1 MRGDVRRLRRVTDG
15 GRIGWIA
22 ALTMGAAVT
31 LAAVPS
37 RLGTR
42 APIQQPIPAK
52 AAAGVPVAGTAP
64 TFSIEQVLS
73 APFPSEMVA
82 APTGGAVAWVFDGA
96 GARNIWVA
104 APPSYT
110 AHAVTA
116 YTGDD
121 GQVITDVRWTT
132 GARGLVYVRGG
143 DANGRGEV
151 ANPALIPTGVEQAVW
166 TVALGPGMRPVGAP
180 KRLGE
185 GHSPA
190 AASSGNRVAYI
201 EKDQIW
207 WTTTDARTAA
217 VQLLHTRGK
226 ASTLRWSPDG
236 GRLAFVSDRGAHS
249 FVGVYDIAARSLTYL
264 APSVDRDGDPAWSPD
279 GHEVA
284 FVRRP
289 ARTRTSVFG
298 AQRVGQPWS
307 IWVADAATG
316 IGRGVWRAA
325 EGRGSVFRELDATD
339 QLFWGAGNRIVFPW
353 EHDGWEQLYGVAA
366 GGGDAAPL
374 TSGSF
379 EVEQAV
385 LTPDRSALIVSSN
398 QDDLERRHLWRI
410 PVAGGSAAERVVL
423 NVGDTTRRTIEWAPT
438 PLADGSGIALLYA
451 TAVMPGLPALVKGTR
466 GPITD
471 LARSALPTSFPLA
484 SLVEPQLVTFP
495 AADGMELHGQLF
507 LPPGDDPAH
516 PSRHPAVVFFHGGSR
531 REMLLG
537 WHYMQYYYN
546 AYGMNQFLASRGYV
560 VLSVNYRSGIGYGLN
575 FREALSYGAT
585 GASEYNDVEGAGLYL
600 RGRGDV
606 DPACIGAWGGS
617 YGGYLTALALARS
630 SDLYA
635 AGVDWHGVHDW
646 NLEFDAIIPGWDTE
660 RDLQAR
666 KLAYT
671 SSPMSSTAAWR
682 SPVLLIQGD
691 DDRNV
696 NFDQTVQLT
705 EDLRARGV
713 HVETIVYPDEEH
725 DFLQH
730 RHWVQAYQATAEFL
744 DRMLKKGSG

>member
-1 MRGDVRRLRRVTDG
+1 MLNEARHHRGRVIGGRRV
-15 GRIGWIA
+15 GWIV
-22 ALTMGAAVT
+22 ALTVGAGVT
-31 LAAVPS
+31 LAAGPARVALEESVPARTDIS
-37 RLGTR
+37 V
-42 APIQQPIPAK
+42 PARG
-52 AAAGVPVAGTAP
+52 AGPGFT
-64 TFSIEQVLS
+64 IEQVLS
-73 APFPSEMVA
+73 APFPSELVA
-82 APTGGAVAWVFDGA
+82 APTGGAIAWVFDSV

-104 APPSYT
+104 APPTYA
-110 AHAVTA
+110 AHRVTA

-121 GQVITDVRWTT
+121 GQVITDVRWIS

-143 DANGRGEV
+143 NANGRGEI

-166 TVALGPGMRPVGAP
+166 TVALGPGMRAIGAP
-180 KRLGE
+180 RRLGE

-190 AASSGNRVAYI
+190 ASLSGGRIAFV

-207 WTTTDARTAA
+207 WTTIDERTAA
-217 VQLLHTRGK
+217 AQLLHTRGK

-236 GRLAFVSDRGAHS
+236 VRLAFVSDRGAHS
-249 FVGVYDIAARSLTYL
+249 FIGVYDLSARALTYL
-264 APSVDRDGDPAWSPD
+264 APSVDRDGDPTWSPD
-279 GHEVA
+279 GHRVA

-289 ARTRTSVFG
+289 ARTRSSVFG

-307 IWVADAATG
+307 IWIADVATG
-316 IGRGVWRAA
+316 IGRGVWRAGD
-325 EGRGSVFRELDATD
+325 GRGSVFRELDDAD
-339 QLFWGAGNRIVFPW
+339 QLFWATGDHIVFPW
-353 EHDGWEQLYGVAA
+353 EHDGWEHLYSVAAA
-366 GGGDAAPL
+366 GGDATPL
-374 TSGSF
+374 TPGDY
-379 EVEQAV
+379 EVEQVA
-385 LTPDRSALIVSSN
+385 LTSDRAALIVSSN
-398 QDDLERRHLWRI
+398 RNDLERRHLWRV
-410 PVAGGSAAERVVL
+410 PVAAGSSVERVVL
-423 NVGDTTRRTIEWAPT
+423 DPDDTTRRDIEWSPT
-438 PLADGSGIALLYA
+438 PLPDGNGVALLFSNSA
-451 TAVMPGLPALVKGTR
+451 TPALPGVVKETP
-466 GPITD
+466 GPIVD
-471 LARSALPTSFPLA
+471 LARSVVPASFPLS
-484 SLVEPQLVTFP
+484 SLVEPQEVTFT
-495 AADGMELHGQLF
+495 AADGMEIHGQIF

-516 PSRHPAVVFFHGGSR
+516 PSPHPAVVFCHGGSR

-546 AYGMNQFLASRGYV
+546 AYGMNQYLASRGYV

-575 FREALSYGAT
+575 FREALNYGAT
-585 GASEYNDVEGAGLYL
+585 GGSEYSDVVGAGLFL

-606 DPACIGAWGGS
+606 DPARIGAWGGS

-646 NLEFDAIIPGWDTE
+646 NLEFDAMIPGWDTE

-666 KLAYT
+666 RLAYS

-696 NFDQTVQLT
+696 VFDQTVQLT

-713 HVETIVYPDEEH
+713 HVETLVFPDEEH

-730 RHWVQAYQATAEFL
+730 RHWVEAYRATAEFL
-744 DRMLKKGSG
+744 DRMLGKKE